1 MLQKWFIQHVQTS
14 KIHRPG
20 AIGHLEV
27 THQTQ
32 RGDDRQ
38 SDDGHCHEGHRCSA
52 VHRVALAKHDLRGWP
67 DGKLTSLDSLYV
79 KQVYTI
85 YICIYI
91 CIHKYYRSKC
101 LTNYII
107 GYKYNVMQYKIA
119 IY

>member
-1 MLQKWFIQHVQTS
+1 MFRLPKFIAQ
-14 KIHRPG
+14 G

-85 YICIYI
+85 YIYIYI
-91 CIHKYYRSKC
+91 YV
-101 LTNYII
+101 YIYI
-107 GYKYNVMQYKIA
+107 YIYIYVYINTIVVNV
-119 IY
+119 